1 MDKPKNKILW
11 IDDEID
17 LLRSNILF
25 LQEKGYEVDEATNG
39 EDAISMSRQKDYDL
53 IFLDE
58 MMAGMGGL
66 RTLGSLKEISP
77 SVPVIMVTKNETE
90 SLMEDAIG
98 AKISDYLLKPV
109 NPNQILLVCKKFL
122 EGKRIK
128 GETISR
134 DYIQEFNK
142 ISQALMEPLDYRDWI
157 NINADL
163 TQWEM
168 ELDEHPELGLRDT
181 LSSQRRECNTEFCR
195 FYERNYLEWIHK
207 KKDGPAFS
215 NEVVEKYVVPELDKY
230 KSVFFFVVDCLRLDQ
245 WLLMERKLYDYFKIS
260 KDFYYGI
267 IPSAT
272 PYARNSIFS
281 GLFPSEIEK
290 HYPELWAKGEDDEN
304 SKNNYEKEFL
314 EMLLQRKRIK
324 LRNDLRYVKIL
335 EAEFGK
341 GIENKIAT
349 FSNSHLNAIVV
360 NFVDILAHSRSDN
373 AVLKEIAPD
382 EPAYRSLTDSW
393 FEHSSLYSMFRIL
406 SEQKDIKIIVTTDH
420 GSIRCLRGSRVLGDK
435 ETSTN
440 LRYKYGR
447 NVKCD
452 EKQALFIRNPL
463 DYKLPKRGGIVNYVV
478 TKEDFYFVYPTDY
491 HYYLNYYRN
500 TFQHGGISM
509 EELILPVI
517 SLEPKI

>member
-1 MDKPKNKILW
+1 MEKQKNKILW
-11 IDDEID
+11 VDDEIE
-17 LLRSNILF
+17 LLHSNILF
-25 LQEKGYEVDEATNG
+25 LNEKGYAVDEATNG
-39 EDAISMSRQKDYDL
+39 EDAISMVRHKDYDM

-66 RTLGSLKEISP
+66 RTLSAIKEINP
-77 SVPVIMVTKNETE
+77 AVPVIMVTKNETE
-90 SLMEDAIG
+90 TLMEDAIG

-109 NPNQILLVCKKFL
+109 NPNQILLVCKKIL

-142 ISQALMEPLDYRDWI
+142 ISMALAEPLDWKDWI
-157 NINADL
+157 KINSDL

-168 ELDEHPELGLRDT
+168 ELDLHPELGLRDT
-181 LSSQRRECNTEFCR
+181 ILNQRRECNIEFCK

-207 KKDGPAFS
+207 KKRGPVFS
-215 NEVVEKYVVPELDKY
+215 NEVVDSYVIPELEGS
-230 KSVFFFVVDCLRLDQ
+230 KSVFFFVIDCLRLDQ
-245 WLLMERKLYDYFKIS
+245 WLLMEKHLYDYFKIT

-272 PYARNSIFS
+272 PYARNAIFS

-290 HYPELWAKGEDDEN
+290 HLPDLFAKGEDDEN
-304 SKNNYEKEFL
+304 SKNNNEKEFL
-314 EMLLQRKRIK
+314 EMLLQRRKIK

-335 EAEFGK
+335 DAEFGK
-341 GIENKIAT
+341 GIDSKILSFA
-349 FSNSHLNAIVV
+349 NNHLNAIVV

-393 FEHSSLYSMFRIL
+393 FEHSSLFSMFKQL
-406 SEQKDIKIIVTTDH
+406 STIKDVKIVLTTDH
-420 GSIRCLRGSRVLGDK
+420 GSIRCLRGSKVYGDK

-447 NVKCD
+447 NVKTD
-452 EKQALFIRNPL
+452 DRQAIFIRNAL
-463 DYKLPKRGGIVNYVV
+463 DYKLPRRGGIVNYVI
-478 TKEDFYFVYPTDY
+478 TKEDYYFVYPTDY
-491 HYYLNYYRN
+491 HYYLNYYKN

-509 EELILPVI
+509 EELILPIVT
-517 SLEPKI
+517 LEPKV

>member
-1 MDKPKNKILW
+1 MVR
-11 IDDEID
+11 E
-17 LLRSNILF
+17 
-25 LQEKGYEVDEATNG
+25 
-39 EDAISMSRQKDYDL
+39 KDYDL

-66 RTLGSLKEISP
+66 KTLATLKEIHP

-128 GETISR
+128 GETLSR
-134 DYIQEFNK
+134 DYIQELNK
-142 ISQALMEPLDYRDWI
+142 ISSALMGPLDYKDWI
-157 NINADL
+157 NINQDM

-168 ELDEHPELGLRDT
+168 ELDEHPELGLKDT
-181 LSSQRRECNTEFCR
+181 MMQQRRECNIEFCK
-195 FYERNYLEWIHK
+195 FYENSYLEWIHK
-207 KKDGPAFS
+207 KKPGPIIS
-215 NEVVEKYVVPELDKY
+215 NEVVENFLIPELDSN
-230 KSVFFFVVDCLRLDQ
+230 KSIFFFVIDCLRLDQ
-245 WLLMERKLYDYFKIS
+245 WMLMERHLYDYFKIS
-260 KDFYYGI
+260 KDFYYGM

-272 PYARNSIFS
+272 PYARNAIFS
-281 GLFPSEIEK
+281 GLFPSEIEQ
-290 HYPELWAKGEDDEN
+290 HYPDLWAKGEDDEN
-304 SKNNYEKEFL
+304 SKNNNEKEFL
-314 EMLLQRKRIK
+314 EKLLGRKRIK
-324 LRNDLRYVKIL
+324 LRNELKYVKIL
-335 EAEFGK
+335 EADFSK

-349 FSNSHLNAIVV
+349 FTSNHLNAIVV

-382 EPAYRSLTDSW
+382 ESAYRSLTDSW
-393 FEHSSLYSMFRIL
+393 FEHSSLFSMFRIL
-406 SEQKDIKIIVTTDH
+406 ANQKNVKIIITTDH
-420 GSIRCLRGSRVLGDK
+420 GSIRCLRGAKVLGDK

-447 NVKCD
+447 NIKCED
-452 EKQALFIRNPL
+452 RQAIFIRNPL
-463 DYKLPKRGGIVNYVV
+463 DYKLPKRGGIVNYVII
-478 TKEDFYFVYPTDY
+478 KEDYYFVYPTDY
-491 HYYLNYYRN
+491 HYYLNYYKN

-517 SLEPKI
+517 TLEPKI